1 MANQNTEFLGID
13 KNSGFSLR
21 VLILSVPAG
30 LIFLILA
37 LFDILPPILAAVS
50 YICILFFNTVFLMPI
65 STELLQIK
73 KYIQNLAAGVPEA
86 ELLKNMTEK
95 ETRDLTEAVNSMHKF
110 WVDKTEM
117 LENRTLSDA
126 AVLDTLPDPLLM
138 INKKGIV
145 IGANLAARTLFH
157 TELNNQEFGSFIE
170 DVKFNEA
177 LSKVLNQEERH
188 IDLSICLQKLKDKPK
203 FYIRITTL
211 PWFAKGDV
219 VAVISF
225 YDINKALK
233 FEQMQ
238 QDFVA
243 NASHELRTPLSII
256 TGFVETL
263 QTTAK
268 DDEKARDKFLRVMAE
283 QATYMSALIENLLS
297 LSKIELTVNT
307 PPDGKVN
314 INALIR
320 EIKNALELKLKEHQ
334 LTFETHFARLPQL
347 VADQAQIT
355 QVLQNLMDNAVKYA
369 ESGTVVCVNTSK
381 TQSIPKHRYYD
392 VAEGEAV
399 EISISNKGVNIAPA
413 DLERLTERFYRLQE
427 HKNKNIKGTGLGL
440 SIAAQIIKRHK
451 GNMLISSENG
461 TTTFK
466 IFLPLALNSS
476 NPL

>member
-1 MANQNTEFLGID
+1 MANQDTEFLGID

-21 VLILSVPAG
+21 VLILSIPAG

-37 LFDILPPILAAVS
+37 LFDILQPFLAAIS
-50 YICILFFNTVFLMPI
+50 YVCILFFNTVFLMPI
-65 STELLQIK
+65 STELQQIK
-73 KYIQNLAAGVPEA
+73 KYVQNLAEGVPEA

-138 INKKGIV
+138 INKQGIV

-157 TELNNQEFGSFIE
+157 TELNNQEFCSFIS
-170 DVKFNEA
+170 DAKFNDA
-177 LSKVLNQEERH
+177 LAKVLNQEMRH
-188 IDLSICLQKLKDKPK
+188 IDLSICLQELKNKPK
-203 FYIRITTL
+203 FYIKITAL
-211 PWFAKGDV
+211 PWFAKGEV

-225 YDINKALK
+225 YDLNRALK

-268 DDEKARDKFLRVMAE
+268 DDEKARDKFLHVMAE
-283 QATYMSALIENLLS
+283 QAAYMSALVENLLS

-307 PPDGKVN
+307 PPEGKVN

-320 EIKNALELKLKEHQ
+320 EIKNALELKLKENE
-334 LTFETHFARLPQL
+334 LAFETHFSRLPQIA
-347 VADQAQIT
+347 ADHAQIT

-369 ESGTVVCVNTSK
+369 ERGTTISVRTSK
-381 TQSIPKHRYYD
+381 AQSIPKHRYYD
-392 VAEGEAV
+392 VDEGEAI
-399 EISISNKGVNIAPA
+399 EISVSNKGVSIAPE

-440 SIAAQIIKRHK
+440 SIAAQIIKRHR

-461 TTTFK
+461 LTTFK
-466 IFLPLALNSS
+466 VFLPLKLK
-476 NPL
+476 L